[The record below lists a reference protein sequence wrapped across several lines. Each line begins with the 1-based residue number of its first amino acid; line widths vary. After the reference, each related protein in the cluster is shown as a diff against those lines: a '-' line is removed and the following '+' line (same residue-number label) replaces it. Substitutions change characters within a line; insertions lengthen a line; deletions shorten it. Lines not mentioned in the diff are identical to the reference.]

1 MLECG
6 LQYAACIEGRVTEA
20 TIHLYFN
27 DICLIGGFRLL
38 RLLRLLSLE
47 QFLNMLLASLLTLFT
62 LNKRYQSFDRFF
74 YLSVSRFPFGRKVQ
88 DSPVDLSQPCELL

>member
-1 MLECG
+1 MGSTVSQKDSDQSNRKHASGVLD
-6 LQYAACIEGRVTEA
+6 L
-20 TIHLYFN
+20 N
-27 DICLIGGFRLL
+27 DICLIGGF

-62 LNKRYQSFDRFF
+62 LNKRYQSFNRFF
-74 YLSVSRFPFGRKVQ
+74 YLSVSRFPFGRQVQ